1 MCDSIKRINLHNN
14 SQQLPI
20 MVSIVL
26 GKIAQICAHLAH
38 FPSFL
43 VWSRIVSTD
52 EISMDVLKDTM
63 YNISLIQNIK
73 S

>member
-38 FPSFL
+38 FPSL
-43 VWSRIVSTD
+43 VPRIVSTD
-52 EISMDVLKDTM
+52 EISMDVLKDTL
-63 YNISLIQNIK
+63 YP
-73 S
+73 